1 MNFSSISNAGNL
13 ISLERLCINDTAI
26 STLPMSIKYLKKLKG
41 LDLSSN
47 RKLRHIPDY
56 IQYLSGL
63 EEIYLSRTKIVSL
76 PGTIGKLANLSYI
89 DLNYTG
95 RLKRLPEELNSLTKL
110 EEISLQ
116 CSGITSLSNIEGLQ
130 SLEILDLSGN
140 TKLETLPAG
149 IFAGLN
155 ISTINLS
162 SCSISSLPKSIGS
175 LQSLEKLDINGN
187 TNLETLPDG
196 IFAGLNIRTLDLS
209 SCSISSLPKSIGSLR
224 NLEELN
230 ISFLNLESLEISGWK
245 KLREL
250 KASHTSLESIR
261 IVNVDTLEAIDI
273 CGSKKLAVLSLTGL
287 SSLKYLHFGQITSIP
302 DSLFDLKKLEHLNI
316 SILGNLTDI
325 SRDIERILL
334 GCSSLKFLIVHSNNI
349 VKINPNDAAY
359 RNLEVFDLYRNPIL
373 SDGNKSGNEMLLNLI
388 QNCPYLGCIGDLT
401 DDSVEVKPEFAQHV
415 YLLTKNRIRK
425 RLSSLGSQHGA
436 LWPYILSRNVKGYGC
451 GKVALLPSC
460 DHCCCGCGCYVGISC
475 GGWVDC
481 CATASLS
488 HADCIFRLLVDHGG
502 HNIISQHSS

>member
-1 MNFSSISNAGNL
+1 MIFWDFLSLSVSVYLYCLLYLLCIFHIINHTYISLMNFSSISNAGNL

-89 DLNYTG
+89 DLNYTE
-95 RLKRLPEELNSLTKL
+95 RLKRLPDELNSLTKL
-110 EEISLQ
+110 KEIYLH
-116 CSGITSLSNIEGLQ
+116 CSGITSLPNIEGLQ
-130 SLEILDLSGN
+130 SLEILDLSKN

-155 ISTINLS
+155 ISTMNLS
-162 SCSISSLPKSIGS
+162 WCSISSLPKSIGS
-175 LQSLEKLDINGN
+175 LQSLEKLNINGN

-230 ISFLNLESLEISGWK
+230 ISFINLE
-245 KLREL
+245 
-250 KASHTSLESIR
+250 T
-261 IVNVDTLEAIDI
+261 
-273 CGSKKLAVLSLTGL
+273 
-287 SSLKYLHFGQITSIP
+287 
-302 DSLFDLKKLEHLNI
+302 
-316 SILGNLTDI
+316 TDI
-325 SRDIERILL
+325 SRDIDRILL
-334 GCSSLKFLIVHSNNI
+334 GCSSLKFLIVQSNNI

-359 RNLEVFDLYRNPIL
+359 RNLEVFDLYGNPIL

-425 RLSSLGSQHGA
+425 RLSSLGSEHGA
-436 LWPYILSRNVKGYGC
+436 LWPYILSRNVDGYGC
-451 GKVALLPSC
+451 GKAALLPSH
-460 DHCCCGCGCYVGISC
+460 HCCGGGCDYGA
-475 GGWVDC
+475 DC

-488 HADCIFRLLVDHGG
+488 HADCIFRLLVDHSG
-502 HNIISQHSS
+502 HNIISQHS